1 MKPNSKETC
10 IDLEED
16 WFPYQTGQTFCQ
28 TDQWY
33 FLVSRWRTW
42 SHIWNLEPPS
52 MRALLACNIIRIY
65 LKVEDY
71 KIENKA
77 CVDTNTNERKWR
89 QPLLQL
95 HLVTKSCGRWEL
107 GLLTSSGAV
116 LSLKKMLPCTMF
128 WSVQTFSVNSK
139 FTERYHIFC
148 ARIDLSFYYFRLLTL

>member
-1 MKPNSKETC
+1 MCLIVSSTLFVNKINILFQKKKTINLKPNSKETC

-16 WFPYQTGQTFCQ
+16 WFPYRTGLTFCR

-33 FLVSRWRTW
+33 FPVNRRRTW

-52 MRALLACNIIRIY
+52 MRALSVCNIIRIY
-65 LKVEDY
+65 SKVEDY
-71 KIENKA
+71 KIENKT
-77 CVDTNTNERKWR
+77 CIDTNMNERKWR

-116 LSLKKMLPCTMF
+116 LSLKKNAAMYDV
-128 WSVQTFSVNSK
+128 SI
-139 FTERYHIFC
+139 Y
-148 ARIDLSFYYFRLLTL
+148 